1 MLTKIYSI
9 SMLLIFFSVDL
20 NKCSNNP
27 DTAKIT
33 AVGTAI
39 VIKHQAAVRTDDS
52 LLYYLDGIDDWDV
65 KYKGKRVK
73 VTGKLLT
80 LGPSVIKNPN
90 PTITIHPQPR
100 LRDGIILTKAK
111 WRLVE

>member
-1 MLTKIYSI
+1 MAIKYFILMLHS
-9 SMLLIFFSVDL
+9 LLSVNL
-20 NKCSNNP
+20 NQCSNNP

-33 AVGTAI
+33 VVGTAI

-52 LLYYLDGIDDWDV
+52 LLYYLNGIDDWDV

-73 VTGKLLT
+73 VTGKLFT
-80 LGPSVIKNPN
+80 PGPPVIKNPN

-100 LRDGIILTKAK
+100 LRDGIILKNAK
-111 WRLVE
+111 WKLVK

>member
-1 MLTKIYSI
+1 MAHS
-9 SMLLIFFSVDL
+9 LLSVNL
-20 NKCSNNP
+20 NQCSNNP
-27 DTAKIT
+27 DTTKIT
-33 AVGTAI
+33 VVGTAI
-39 VIKHQAAVRTDDS
+39 VNKHQAAVLTDDS

-80 LGPSVIKNPN
+80 LGPPVTKNPN

-100 LRDGIILTKAK
+100 LRDGIILKKAK

>member
-1 MLTKIYSI
+1 
-9 SMLLIFFSVDL
+9 MLLTLFSVDL

-27 DTAKIT
+27 DTTKIT
-33 AVGTAI
+33 VVGTAI
-39 VIKHQAAVRTDDS
+39 VNKHQAAVRTDDS

-80 LGPSVIKNPN
+80 LGPPVTKSPD
-90 PTITIHPQPR
+90 PRITAPPQPR
-100 LRDGIILTKAK
+100 LRDGIILKKAK